1 MGPKLYNAVR
11 LYVDGVRDGHL
22 GAALDKYVA
31 EDLVQHT
38 PGVAPGRAGLG
49 ELFESLVG
57 HHTRRMIR
65 PMRGFEDASKVFLH
79 TYHSYGFREVERV
92 SIDIFDTDDDHQL
105 VEHWH
110 VSTPMCSQSRSGR
123 SQIDG
128 PTCVADLARTEANKE
143 LVSFYVKDVL
153 VGGDRSRILDYVSP
167 ETFHQHNPDISD
179 SVDGFLDHLDERAAA
194 GIPTRYCAIDQL
206 VGCGDF
212 VATVGRTAAEHHDT
226 IANTVADLF
235 RLEGGRIVE
244 HWDAIE

>member
-11 LYVDGVRDGHL
+11 LYIDGVRDGHL

-38 PGVAPGRAGLG
+38 PGVASGRAGLG

-57 HHTRRMIR
+57 QHTRRMIR
-65 PMRGFEDASKVFLH
+65 PMRGFEDGSKVFLH
-79 TYHSYGFREVERV
+79 TYHSYGFRDVERV

-105 VEHWH
+105 AEHWH
-110 VSTPMCSQSRSGR
+110 VGAPMRSQSRSGR

-128 PTCVADLARTEANKE
+128 PTCVADLTHTDANKE
-143 LVSFYVKDVL
+143 LVSRYAKDVL
-153 VGGDRSRILDYVSP
+153 LGGDRSRILDYISP

-206 VGCGDF
+206 VGCGDL
-212 VATVGRTAAEHHDT
+212 VATVGRTVAEHDT
-226 IANTVADLF
+226 VANTVADLF
-235 RLEGGRIVE
+235 RIEGGRIVE
-244 HWDAIE
+244 HWDAID